1 MSEGNKD
8 LCRRYIE
15 EVWNNRNFAAIDELF
30 GANFIEH
37 DPSSPDFGRG
47 PESVKKRV
55 NYYVTA
61 FPDTRFNIEDLLI
74 DGDRCVIRWSVRGTQ
89 RGELRG
95 IPPTGKQVVLTG
107 TTTVRIAGGKFVEAY
122 SNWDALGMMQQ
133 LGVAEKQRTAGRA
146 AG

>member
-1 MSEGNKD
+1 
-8 LCRRYIE
+8 
-15 EVWNNRNFAAIDELF
+15 
-30 GANFIEH
+30 
-37 DPSSPDFGRG
+37 
-47 PESVKKRV
+47 
-55 NYYVTA
+55 
-61 FPDTRFNIEDLLI
+61 
-74 DGDRCVIRWSVRGTQ
+74 
-89 RGELRG
+89 LRG